1 MSHDDAR
8 QLAGQ
13 LRGKLGEVRFPI
25 STSEAEELRAHVRE
39 YAAAL
44 RSTGVTPEGAVI
56 EVKRVLF
63 DAGLELTT
71 HAKSTEAALT
81 PRDHLCGNV
90 VAWCI
95 EGYYSDGRGDGR
107 GSVGHKG
114 RTPPIDVS

>member
-1 MSHDDAR
+1 MSHDAN

-13 LRGKLGEVRFPI
+13 LRGRLGEVRFPV
-25 STSEAEELRAHVRE
+25 SNSAAEELRTHVRE

-44 RSTGVTPEGAVI
+44 KSDGVTPEGAVI

-81 PRDHLCGNV
+81 PRDHLCGAV

-95 EGYYSDGRGDGR
+95 EGYYSDGRRDGS
-107 GSVGHKG
+107 GPAVG
-114 RTPPIDVS
+114 RE

>member
-1 MSHDDAR
+1 MSHDAR

-13 LRGKLGEVRFPI
+13 LRATLAEVRFPV
-25 STSEAEELRAHVRE
+25 STSAAEEVRAHVRE

-44 RSTGVTPEGAVI
+44 RSTGVTPERAVI
-56 EVKRVLF
+56 QVKRVLF

-95 EGYYSDGRGDGR
+95 EGYYSDGRGDGPGPVDHR
-107 GSVGHKG
+107 T
-114 RTPPIDVS
+114 RTPPE

>member
-1 MSHDDAR
+1 MNHDAS

-13 LRGKLGEVRFPI
+13 LRVKLCDTTFPV
-25 STSEAEELRAHVRE
+25 SRSAAEELRTHVRE

-44 RSTGVTPEGAVI
+44 RSGGVTPEAAVI
-56 EVKRVLF
+56 EVKRVLW

-81 PRDHLCGNV
+81 PRDHLCGSV

-95 EGYYSDGRGDGR
+95 EGYYSDGRNN
-107 GSVGHKG
+107 GSA
-114 RTPPIDVS
+114 